1 MLVKINDYCPV
12 RRGQSR
18 LSFAEVR
25 SLKHSK
31 RGYVGHRRRHGGGE
45 GRVAKVNGVYHE
57 THASQMLGAGA
68 NAGAGLGAP
77 VAGADPNYV

>member
-1 MLVKINDYCPV
+1 MKINDYCPV

-31 RGYVGHRRRHGGGE
+31 RGYVGHRRRYGGGE

-57 THASQMLGAGA
+57 AHASQMLGAGA
-68 NAGAGLGAP
+68 NAGACVGTPAAGIDLGYA
-77 VAGADPNYV
+77 